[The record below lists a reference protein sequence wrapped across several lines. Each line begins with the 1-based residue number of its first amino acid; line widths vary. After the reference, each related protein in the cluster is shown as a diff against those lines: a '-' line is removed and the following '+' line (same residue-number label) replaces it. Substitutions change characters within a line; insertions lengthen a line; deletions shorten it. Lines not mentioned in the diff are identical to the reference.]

1 MLNLSVRSLEVF
13 VAVAESGSFVAAA
26 DRLGITQPSVSDHI
40 RSLEARSRTHLV
52 ERRRGRSGQ
61 LTDAGLALLA
71 HARALLSHASD
82 LSDDLS
88 RRSQSASRQVVLACQ
103 PAVASLL
110 LPPCLAGFARDQPDT
125 DLATLA
131 VDTDTVVQHLT
142 KGTADV
148 GCLLARNALPS
159 LPSDVIAQVTFV
171 IVAAPTHALA
181 GRAAVSPQEVAR
193 HQFVRA
199 THRLGFGPQMN
210 DMLAMAGIAD
220 APVVARATESAVVR
234 AMAMAGVGMLCT
246 LARAVEREVAAGLL
260 TVIRMTGEPMQME
273 LRLAHTPC
281 RRPSDTTATLMRHI
295 AAHFAVE
302 SR

>member
-26 DRLGITQPSVSDHI
+26 DRLGITQPSVSAHI

-220 APVVARATESAVVR
+220 APVVARATESAVAR
-234 AMAMAGVGMLCT
+234 AMAVAGDVMLCT